1 MSSMSPCYITVMVPE
16 SLHGRPLP
24 PELVA
29 LASTAGQA
37 WFAEALAAGTMAS
50 YFAVAEQVQT
60 QADPA
65 YCGLTSMAVALNSLG
80 IDPGPGRTWKG
91 PWRWFSEELVA
102 CCLSLERV
110 RAEGVTLDQVAMLG
124 RCNGAV
130 IDLKHADA
138 FTVDEL
144 RTDVLA
150 VARGERDARLLAA
163 YGRGALGQTG
173 DGHMSPLGGYHA
185 GRDAVLVLD
194 VARFKYPAHW
204 VPLPALHQAMTT
216 PDVITGRAR
225 GWLVVGRAPSPD

>member
-144 RTDVLA
+144 RTAWRWPGVEFVHVNETKGGA
-150 VARGERDARLLAA
+150 EVAAR
-163 YGRGALGQTG
+163 
-173 DGHMSPLGGYHA
+173 S
-185 GRDAVLVLD
+185 
-194 VARFKYPAHW
+194 ARPAM
-204 VPLPALHQAMTT
+204 ATCRRSA
-216 PDVITGRAR
+216 VITPAAMRCWCSTSRASNTR
-225 GWLVVGRAPSPD
+225 RTGCHCLRCTRR